1 MYCLIR
7 HDCIVNRNIYTVSIM
22 TTNSKLRLTIQALT
36 KLLLGIGFIG
46 LLLFLPAGT
55 WQYGHAWLFVSLLFI
70 PMLGVGIWLL
80 IRHPHLLM
88 KRLNHKEEEQ
98 EQKRVVSLSGIMFIV
113 GFLVCGFDFR
123 YGWSHLPIGIVIG
136 ASILFLLSYALYAEV
151 MRENAYLSRTI
162 EIQDNQKLID
172 TGLYRIVRHPMYTV
186 TIVMFLTMPLIL
198 GSAWGLLVFAIYPIL
213 IVLRIRNEEQILM
226 DGLEG
231 YRDYQKRVPYRLI
244 PLVW

>member
-1 MYCLIR
+1 MIFGIALIGA
-7 HDCIVNRNIYTVSIM
+7 M
-22 TTNSKLRLTIQALT
+22 
-36 KLLLGIGFIG
+36 
-46 LLLFLPAGT
+46 LFLPAWT
-55 WQYGHAWLFVSLLFI
+55 WRYFGAWLFIGVLFV
-70 PMLGVGIWLL
+70 PMLFTGLVLFLKAPDLL
-80 IRHPHLLM
+80 K
-88 KRLNHKEEEQ
+88 KRLDFKEKEKTQ
-98 EQKRVVSLSGIMFIV
+98 GGVIALSGLMFPV
-113 GFLVCGFDFR
+113 AFVLSAFDFR

-198 GSAWGLLVFAIYPIL
+198 GSAWGLLVFAFYPIL

-244 PLVW
+244 PWVW